1 MISSLREP
9 MTKKDLRQFAT
20 KKDLRL
26 SVVDIKRHFDV
37 VAERL
42 EERIQKIA
50 DDVARIAAINTR
62 LS

>member
-9 MTKKDLRQFAT
+9 MNKKNLRRFATNGDLR
-20 KKDLRL
+20 RC
-26 SVVDIKRHFDV
+26 VVDIKRHFDV
-37 VAERL
+37 IARRL
-42 EERIQKIA
+42 EKKIQKIA